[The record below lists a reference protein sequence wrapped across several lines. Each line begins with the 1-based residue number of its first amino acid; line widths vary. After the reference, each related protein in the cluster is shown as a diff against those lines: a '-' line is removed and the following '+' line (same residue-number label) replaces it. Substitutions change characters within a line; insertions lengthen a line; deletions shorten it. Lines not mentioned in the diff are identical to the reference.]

1 MAFAVN
7 RVFDTVYAGA
17 VGSALSAA
25 GDIVVQATF
34 ARPDDMPPGLDA
46 QISTMAV
53 SGAVA
58 AGGSGANVGFG
69 GSAVLNWIANTITAE
84 IAGTASGQAVTAG
97 GDLLVQARD
106 ASTINSLAG
115 AVALGLGSQG
125 ASVAVGASLSYNYV
139 GGAPL
144 GISRSHS
151 VKALIRDTEGLVS
164 GGHVQVSSR
173 FEGAINNITVAGSVA
188 VGTVAVAVGG
198 SVSINRVNSRNE
210 AGIRNA
216 RQIESRA
223 TGGSL
228 AGVAVQARDDGY
240 VLAVAGGLGVAVSPG
255 SGAGIAAGVA
265 ATDNRIG
272 NQTLAYIDGTSETNA
287 GSTTLVRTQT
297 GISVDAV
304 NNSRIVSVSIGV
316 AAAVAA
322 GGFAGAGAGA
332 GSGNTIEGSVEARLT
347 RSTRRPAAP

>member
-1 MAFAVN
+1 M
-7 RVFDTVYAGA
+7 FDTVYAGA

-228 AGVAVQARDDGY
+228 AGVAVQARDDY

-322 GGFAGAGAGA
+322 GRALP
-332 GSGNTIEGSVEARLT
+332 ARAPA
-347 RSTRRPAAP
+347 PAAATPSKARSRRA

>member
-1 MAFAVN
+1 M
-7 RVFDTVYAGA
+7 
-17 VGSALSAA
+17 
-25 GDIVVQATF
+25 
-34 ARPDDMPPGLDA
+34 
-46 QISTMAV
+46 
-53 SGAVA
+53 
-58 AGGSGANVGFG
+58 
-69 GSAVLNWIANTITAE
+69 
-84 IAGTASGQAVTAG
+84 TAG

-297 GISVDAV
+297 GIAVDAV

-322 GGFAGAGAGA
+322 GRALP
-332 GSGNTIEGSVEARLT
+332 ARAPA
-347 RSTRRPAAP
+347 PAAATPSKARSRRA

>member
-1 MAFAVN
+1 M
-7 RVFDTVYAGA
+7 FDTVYAGA

-297 GISVDAV
+297 GIAVDAV

-322 GGFAGAGAGA
+322 GRALP
-332 GSGNTIEGSVEARLT
+332 ARAPA
-347 RSTRRPAAP
+347 PAAATPSKARSRRA